1 MSNGI
6 GRKQAVWRTLDAFGE
21 EGWTI
26 YYLEE
31 RGSERRIV
39 SAVFY
44 LPNNILLSGS
54 A

>member
-6 GRKQAVWRTLDAFGE
+6 ARKQAVWRTPAAFGE

-39 SAVFY
+39 YTVFH
-44 LPNNILLSGS
+44 LPNNILLSDS

>member
-6 GRKQAVWRTLDAFGE
+6 ARKQAVWRMPAAFGE

-39 SAVFY
+39 YAVF
-44 LPNNILLSGS
+44 LF
-54 A
+54 AK